1 VTSEADFAPMRFS
14 TADLPERDRF
24 PMWHDLFCQ
33 KMLQV
38 DVRSLSDGPF
48 YTRATFRTLPGL
60 RTASFENCAVRHERT
75 RDLAAGGDGNASLL
89 INLDGALAGSQN
101 GREVTLGAGDA
112 TVVSH
117 ADPGTVMK
125 SQGRWAGV
133 IVPYKAVAS
142 LVSDLDDAPM
152 RLVPR
157 DTDALRLLVTY
168 VNAVRDDLVLASPEM
183 RRVVA
188 THVADLFAL
197 TIGASRDGAEI
208 ASARGARAARLRAIK
223 AEIAANCGDRD
234 LTVAAVALRHGITP
248 RSVQM
253 LFETEGTTFSEYL
266 LAQRLARA
274 HRMLTDPRHA
284 GQGIG
289 AIAFAA
295 GFGDLSYFNRT
306 FRRHYGL
313 VPSDVRR
320 LKR

>member
-1 VTSEADFAPMRFS
+1 VTSEADYAPTSFS

-24 PMWHDLFCQ
+24 PMWHDLFCR

-38 DVRSLSDGPF
+38 SVESLSEGPF
-48 YTRATFRTLPGL
+48 YTRATFRTVPGL
-60 RTASFENCAVRHERT
+60 RTAAFESCAVRHERT
-75 RDLAAGGDGNASLL
+75 RDLAAGGDGNVSLV
-89 INLDGALAGSQN
+89 INLDGTLAASQN
-101 GREVTLGAGDA
+101 GRDVTLGAGDA

-117 ADPGTVMK
+117 SDPGTVMK

-133 IVPYKAVAS
+133 IVPYKAIAA
-142 LVSDLDDAPM
+142 LVIDLDDAPM
-152 RLVPR
+152 RLVSR
-157 DTDALRLLVTY
+157 DADAFRLLMTY

-183 RRVVA
+183 RRMVA

-208 ASARGARAARLRAIK
+208 ANARGARAARLRAIK
-223 AEIAANCGDRD
+223 AEIAANSGSRD
-234 LTVAAVALRHGITP
+234 LTVAAIAQRHGITP
-248 RSVQM
+248 RSVQT

-274 HRMLTDPRHA
+274 HSMLTDPRHA
-284 GQGIG
+284 KQSIST
-289 AIAFAA
+289 IAYAA

-306 FRRHYGL
+306 FRRRYGV
-313 VPSDVRR
+313 VPSDIRG